1 MNLPD
6 GEWVIEPISNDLIQ
20 AEKVLSTLIEYKT
33 DFQEVKIIEGSC
45 FGKSLIL
52 DGKTQ
57 STELDEY
64 IYHESLVHPAM
75 IYHEIPKNILIVGGG
90 EGATLRETLKHNSV
104 ESVIMVDI
112 DQELINLCKKFLP
125 NHHQGSFDDPRV
137 KLIIED
143 AFQFIKNTKEKF
155 DVIIVDVPD
164 PLEFGPAHHL
174 FTLEFYKKINM
185 ILNHNGGLCVQAGAT
200 GPSFANQSFTSVL
213 NTMSKVFNNT
223 QGFHA
228 FVPSF
233 GTTWGFGLSVK
244 SNIFDKKQESEINQ
258 LIKTRKI
265 NNLNFYDGET
275 HVGLF
280 NLPKYLRKSLQKDS
294 RIITI
299 SNPLYVNFES

>member
-112 DQELINLCKKFLP
+112 DQELINLCKKLLK
-125 NHHQGSFDDPRV
+125 NHHQG
-137 KLIIED
+137 
-143 AFQFIKNTKEKF
+143 
-155 DVIIVDVPD
+155 
-164 PLEFGPAHHL
+164 
-174 FTLEFYKKINM
+174 
-185 ILNHNGGLCVQAGAT
+185 
-200 GPSFANQSFTSVL
+200 
-213 NTMSKVFNNT
+213 
-223 QGFHA
+223 
-228 FVPSF
+228 
-233 GTTWGFGLSVK
+233 
-244 SNIFDKKQESEINQ
+244 
-258 LIKTRKI
+258 
-265 NNLNFYDGET
+265 
-275 HVGLF
+275 
-280 NLPKYLRKSLQKDS
+280 
-294 RIITI
+294 
-299 SNPLYVNFES
+299 